1 LETAQNERH
10 YLETRISD
18 LVPNRYYLV
27 VVSYKPIGDRMINL
41 ILRDAGKGQ
50 EGVTWCDPKG
60 LEAGRRADFYD
71 GSMIV
76 KANGSVV
83 CWGIIKLTLDQAFL
97 GIDLLPR
104 KGGFPYQG
112 DGESGMLLESISLHM
127 RSSPDV
133 VLKGDERG

>member
-1 LETAQNERH
+1 
-10 YLETRISD
+10 
-18 LVPNRYYLV
+18 
-27 VVSYKPIGDRMINL
+27 MINL
-41 ILRDAGKGQ
+41 ILRDASKGQ
-50 EGVTWCDPKG
+50 EGVTWCNPGG

-76 KANGSVV
+76 KADGSVV
-83 CWGIIKLTLDQAFL
+83 CWGIIKLTQDQAFL

-112 DGESGMLLESISLHM
+112 DGQSGMLLRNISLYM

-133 VLKGDERG
+133 VFDAEEVDH